1 MKEIEN
7 PNKELQLKA
16 IKLNYN
22 NIRDMKN
29 PCKDVIEYIND
40 LSQKDKIDLLRFSTN
55 IQFLE
60 YPNLDLQLYAIADG
74 EPNNIIKYIEN
85 PHKKVRK
92 YIDSYNKINENKESQ
107 LNAVKN
113 GLNLNYIS
121 QYEYNKQGKD
131 FKIDEEVELTAIKQ
145 NINSIRYCN
154 IHTMGKKTFNYIIS
168 NESLRIKAVKSDA
181 YFIEL
186 IKKPSKKVQISAVK
200 NAYDSKFI
208 ISNCIKSE
216 DLCQEIKDINGC

>member
-1 MKEIEN
+1 MDTVV
-7 PNKELQLKA
+7 NKELQLKA
-16 IKLNYN
+16 IKENYN
-22 NIRDMKN
+22 NIRD
-29 PCKDVIEYIND
+29 IND
-40 LSQKDKIDLLRFSTN
+40 LSEKDKMDLLSVSTN

-60 YPNLDLQLYAIADG
+60 YPSLDLQLYAIADG
-74 EPNNIIKYIEN
+74 EPNDIVKYIET

-92 YIDSYNKINENKESQ
+92 YIDSYNEINENKQSQ

-154 IHTMGKKTFNYIIS
+154 IRTMGKKTFNYIIS
-168 NESLRIKAVKSDA
+168 NESLRIKAVKADA
-181 YFIEL
+181 YFIRL
-186 IKKPSKKVQISAVK
+186 IKKPSSKVQLSAVK
-200 NAYDSKFI
+200 NAYDAKFI
-208 ISNCIKSE
+208 ISDCIKSE
-216 DLCQEIKDINGC
+216 DLCEELKEY